1 MYVRKSRT
9 TTYIK
14 VHLSVGFN
22 GRRKNTS
29 RVELPWWTNRST
41 RTGVGYLY
49 KYNTDVSGAVAV
61 EVLHI
66 DGGVGSAY
74 DLSRNTRGSH
84 QAMVYSRR
92 TLFYYFT
99 CIEHRE
105 LKRSEFIN
113 LPHSIAV
120 IFLKNFS
127 RVFSHGVAAI
137 LDLLFRVRYIWI
149 YQS

>member
-1 MYVRKSRT
+1 MLERAARQLISRFT
-9 TTYIK
+9 FLWDSMGGARIR
-14 VHLSVGFN
+14 HGLSCRG
-22 GRRKNTS
+22 
-29 RVELPWWTNRST
+29 E
-41 RTGVGYLY
+41 RTGRPERVWVTSTSTTQTSL
-49 KYNTDVSGAVAV
+49 ALWQWR
-61 EVLHI
+61 VLHI

-137 LDLLFRVRYIWI
+137 LDLLFRVRYI
-149 YQS
+149 